1 MRWALWPVAVLV
13 AVAVSGCAALGGAGA
28 PIGTIARAERTH
40 GRPAPS
46 RPEHAL
52 PGWAPPGR
60 PAPSRPEHALPGWA
74 PPERPTPS
82 RPEHALP
89 GWATPEQAVRAFAA
103 AYINWTAA
111 TVSARLRALA
121 RCSVGQA
128 RALLELQSREVAGD
142 AELHRGKIA
151 NAGTVESVGP
161 LHDSPDRYAVVTRE
175 RTGAAADP
183 AYRGLAPAWHV
194 SVATVTR
201 AGRRWV
207 LSGWQPEG

>member
-13 AVAVSGCAALGGAGA
+13 VVAVSGCAALGGPGA

-40 GRPAPS
+40 GRPTPS
-46 RPEHAL
+46 RPEHA
-52 PGWAPPGR
+52 PPGR
-60 PAPSRPEHALPGWA
+60 ATPPGRGTPEL
-74 PPERPTPS
+74 PTPS

-89 GWATPEQAVRAFAA
+89 GRATPEQAVRAFAA

-121 RCSVGQA
+121 RRSVGQA

-161 LHDSPDRYAVVTRE
+161 LHGSPDRYAVVTRE

-183 AYRGLAPAWHV
+183 AYRGLAPEWHV